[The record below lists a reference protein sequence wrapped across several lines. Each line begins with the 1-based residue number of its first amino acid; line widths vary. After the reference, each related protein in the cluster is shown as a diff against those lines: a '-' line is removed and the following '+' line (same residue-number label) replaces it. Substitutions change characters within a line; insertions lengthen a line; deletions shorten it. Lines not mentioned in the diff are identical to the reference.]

1 MYEYLDESFRKE
13 ESSEYTLSIQVSLN
27 GFSFCIRNTKDGQ
40 LLVFKHTEVKIS
52 NEQLLTRRFEDW
64 VKEEELLQKQ
74 YKSQKLIV
82 LGHHFTLL
90 PSNFNDDQIFSDSIR
105 LLFPIQTVE
114 YSVSEIEE
122 INVNLLFLVSPEMK
136 RFLNDNFD
144 SIQLKHG
151 VENLIRHTAFGEKG
165 KQVRL
170 FFDEKDLY
178 IIYFDEHQLMLCNSF
193 GIKHA
198 NDAVYYA
205 LTALKQYNVQLKSI
219 PVFIAGKS
227 VFLEA
232 SKSLLEKYFL
242 SVDYFI
248 PPSNNQ
254 AGLDEKTISEYP
266 CLF

>member
-1 MYEYLDESFRKE
+1 MYDYLDESFRKE
-13 ESSEYTLSIQVSLN
+13 ESSEYTLSIQVNLN
-27 GFSFCIRNTKDGQ
+27 GFSFCIRKAKDEQ

-64 VKEEELLQKQ
+64 IHEEELLQKQ
-74 YKSQKLIV
+74 YKSQELIV

-90 PSNFNDDQIFSDSIR
+90 PSNLNDDQIFSDSIR
-105 LLFPIQTVE
+105 LLFPTQAE
-114 YSVSEIEE
+114 DYSISEIEE
-122 INVNLLFLVSPEMK
+122 LNANLLFLVSPELK
-136 RFLNDNFD
+136 RLLNDNFY
-144 SIQLKHG
+144 SIRLKHG
-151 VENLIRHTAFGEKG
+151 VENLIRYNAFGEEG

-178 IIYFDEHQLMLCNSF
+178 IVYFDGHQLMLCNSF

-227 VFLEA
+227 VFLDA

-248 PPSNNQ
+248 PSSNNQ
-254 AGLDEKTISEYP
+254 VGLDKKTISEYP